1 MPARATTTRRVRSRW
16 SAPWNAPR
24 RSCPDGSDGVTYR
37 RPVSEAR
44 TADGIWDRFWDR
56 GRVSFSERL
65 DRLHSKAWQVGQCSI
80 AAGGA
85 WLVAHEIVRHPR
97 PVFAPVL
104 AVVCLGTSYGQ
115 RLRRVAD
122 VTVGVAV
129 GVFLADVLLLLIG
142 TGAWQISVVVALAMS
157 IALLLNGGPL
167 FVTQAA
173 VQGIVIVTLVA
184 SPGSAFTRWLDA
196 VVGGAVAL
204 VAATVVPQARLRR
217 PREQA
222 AVVVRRIADLLRA
235 AAASAED
242 GDVERGLQV
251 LADARTT
258 EQLIRELQAAA
269 DEGLS
274 VLRSS
279 PFRRRHIGH
288 VRRMA
293 ELVEPLDRAM
303 RNTRV
308 RGRRI
313 AVSSYH
319 REAGPQAYAL
329 LCEDLATA
337 VDEIADALAAD
348 RMPIDAR
355 ESLLRLG
362 AATAEVERTS
372 DLSSEVV
379 LAQIRSIIVDLLQ
392 ITGMDV
398 LEATDALPP
407 PRR

>member
-1 MPARATTTRRVRSRW
+1 V
-16 SAPWNAPR
+16 
-24 RSCPDGSDGVTYR
+24 SD
-37 RPVSEAR
+37 AR
-44 TADGIWDRFWDR
+44 TRDGLWDRFWDR
-56 GRVSFSERL
+56 GRVSLEERRS
-65 DRLHSKAWQVGQCSI
+65 RLRSKAWHIGQCSV
-80 AAGGA
+80 AAGLA
-85 WLVAHEIVRHPR
+85 WLVAHDLVGHPT
-97 PVFAPVL
+97 PFFAPIV
-104 AVVCLGTSYGQ
+104 AVICLGTSYGQ

-142 TGAWQISVVVALAMS
+142 TGAWQITVVVALAMS

-184 SPGSAFTRWLDA
+184 TPGGAFTRWLDA

-204 VAATVVPQARLRR
+204 VAAAVVPQAPLRR

-222 AVVVRRIADLLRA
+222 ALVVRRIADLLRA
-235 AAASAED
+235 AAAGAED

-274 VLRSS
+274 VLASS
-279 PFRRRHIGH
+279 PFRRRHTGN
-288 VRRMA
+288 VRRMV

-308 RGRRI
+308 LVRRV

-319 REAGPQAYAL
+319 REPVPRAYAK
-329 LCEDLATA
+329 LCEELATV
-337 VDEIADALAAD
+337 VDEMADALAAD
-348 RMPIDAR
+348 QMASGVRA
-355 ESLLRLG
+355 SLLRLG
-362 AATAEVERTS
+362 AATAEVERTP
-372 DLSSEVV
+372 DLSAEVV